1 MHASS
6 SVQFAVSGLD
16 LEIMEIEKKRK
27 CWPGLVMVILIRSH
41 ISSCMTNRIAYTMQC
56 KCKHKLKKK
65 NNNLR
70 ANSYLGLYRSRE
82 W

>member
-27 CWPGLVMVILIRSH
+27 LMLARPCNGDTDPQPHLQSH
-41 ISSCMTNRIAYTMQC
+41 DQSNSLHNAMQMQAQI
-56 KCKHKLKKK
+56 KKK
-65 NNNLR
+65 KQQLE
-70 ANSYLGLYRSRE
+70 SQFILGFV
-82 W
+82 